1 MEAMSSAD
9 VLIGYVSY
17 SAAFIFELLL
27 FFLALWAGVQ
37 CSRGPS
43 SSNWFRARH
52 LRLILVEGN
61 ALYFLAWVASL
72 VHLILTDVDRQMAY
86 QAAYLVVFFTSSVR
100 YQLSHETINLR
111 TLVASISQYRIQCLS
126 FPIHR
131 CRLLSY
137 LAYSNCSCDIVF
149 HHACLTK
156 KFERTEPFNHSL
168 SWSNYL
174 RWNPVRIMSISLV
187 VLSLTSVVGPL
198 SYFISPHTVLFSY
211 FRPTMMIGWPPS
223 FISTWPWNFWKR
235 LHAPSFLLP

>member
-1 MEAMSSAD
+1 MEAMSSTD

-17 SAAFIFELLL
+17 SAAFIFELVL
-27 FFLALWAGVQ
+27 FFLAFWAGVR

-61 ALYFLAWVASL
+61 ALYFLAWVESL
-72 VHLILTDVDRQMAY
+72 VHHTLTDVHRQLAY
-86 QAAYLVVFFTSSVR
+86 QAVYLVVSFTSSVR
-100 YQLSHETINLR
+100 RQLSHETTNMI
-111 TLVASISQYRIQCLS
+111 TLVASIYQYRIQCLS

-137 LAYSNCSCDIVF
+137 LAYSSCSCDIVF

-156 KFERTEPFNHSL
+156 EFERTEPFNHSL

-174 RWNPVRIMSISLV
+174 RWNPVRIMPISLV
-187 VLSLTSVVGPL
+187 ILSLTSVVGPL
-198 SYFISPHTVLFSY
+198 SYFISLHTVLFSY
-211 FRPTMMIGWPPS
+211 FRPTMMIGWPPP
-223 FISTWPWNFWKR
+223 FIWT
-235 LHAPSFLLP
+235 